1 MKTAFFDVDTQLD
14 FLFPAGALYARGA
27 ERIVENLERLSR
39 FAAANGVRVI
49 SSADAHAQN
58 DAEFLHWPPHC
69 VTGTMGQMKA
79 QGTLLARRA
88 VMTSKAPLR
97 VWPEG
102 VQQVVVEKQTID
114 AFDNRGLP
122 GLIEAVE
129 ADRFVVYGVV
139 TEVCV
144 KCAAWGLLKAGKKVG
159 LVSDAVRH
167 LDEVAAGAVLREF
180 EGMGG
185 TPTTTAEICG

>member
-1 MKTAFFDVDTQLD
+1 MRTAFFDVDTQLD

-27 ERIVENLERLSR
+27 EEIVGNLERLSR
-39 FAAANGVRVI
+39 FAAANGVPVI

-69 VTGTMGQMKA
+69 VAGTLGQMKA

-88 VMTSKAPLR
+88 VMGSKASLA

-114 AFDNRGLP
+114 AFDHPGLP
-122 GLIEAVE
+122 GLIGAIGAE
-129 ADRFVVYGVV
+129 RFVVYGVV

-144 KCAAWGLLKAGKKVG
+144 KCAAWGLLKAGKKVA

-167 LDEVAAGAVLREF
+167 LDEAAGGAVLREF
-180 EGMGG
+180 QEMGG
-185 TPTTTAEICG
+185 TLTTASQICG